1 MKHKKLLNT
10 NIEWPKFILFWG
22 GGKKKVE
29 EEEEEKDMESPER
42 KKISNELKHYKFGGN
57 LASSLLTT

>member
-1 MKHKKLLNT
+1 M
-10 NIEWPKFILFWG
+10 
-22 GGKKKVE
+22 E